1 MKRLIAVVIVFVM
14 AVVVGS
20 VLVLAS
26 ESGDAERRITNIGD
40 AIWWSFSAAA
50 AVGYGDFYP
59 VTTWG
64 RVFAGIVTFLGLICV
79 GAISGLVVALRFE
92 PRISSVEEEISQYR
106 EWKTAE
112 QQRVVRGVRVSTLK
126 TIDMNERFN
135 RPGGL
140 ETLRFFLSR
149 RASEMISNGSGYLGA
164 QRWFIELL
172 VINTNN
178 TALGFAGHRD
188 YSVNRY
194 EAITISID
202 QREEYSVALKPG
214 ELCPHFFYIEGRLP
228 EEINLDLPDN
238 HLETEYDLMTTI
250 DRHGNNVYYIDLDR
264 PSRRHLL
271 DCACGDARCPAR
283 QLPDKGP
290 FR

>member
-1 MKRLIAVVIVFVM
+1 MKRLVAVVIVFVM
-14 AVVVGS
+14 AFVVGA

-26 ESGDAERRITNIGD
+26 ESGDTERRITNIGD

-92 PRISSVEEEISQYR
+92 PRISSVEEEISEYR
-106 EWKTAE
+106 EWKTAK
-112 QQRVVRGVRVSTLK
+112 QQRVVRGVRMSTLGR
-126 TIDMNERFN
+126 IDRNERFN

-140 ETLRFFLSR
+140 ETLQFFLSK
-149 RASEMISNGSGYLGA
+149 RASELISGGSGHFGGT
-164 QRWFIELL
+164 RWFIELL
-172 VINTNN
+172 VLSTNKKFL
-178 TALGFAGHRD
+178 AFEGHHD

-194 EAITISID
+194 EAIASNID
-202 QREEYSVALKPG
+202 YREEYHVLLYPG
-214 ELCPHFFYIEGRLP
+214 EQCPHSFRTEGRLP
-228 EEINLDLPDN
+228 EEIEIDLPDN
-238 HLETEYDLMTTI
+238 HLETEYDLMTSI
-250 DRHGNNVYYIDLDR
+250 GRHGNNVYYIDLESPVR
-264 PSRRHLL
+264 CHVSG
-271 DCACGDARCPAR
+271 CECEDARCPAR
-283 QLPDKGP
+283 QLPAGGP